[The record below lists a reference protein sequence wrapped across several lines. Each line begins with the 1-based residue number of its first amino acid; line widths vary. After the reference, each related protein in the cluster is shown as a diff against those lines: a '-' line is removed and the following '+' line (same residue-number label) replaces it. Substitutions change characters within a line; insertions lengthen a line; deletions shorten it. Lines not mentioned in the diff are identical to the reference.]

1 MTNPDTVTAIVEAAK
16 EVFSQKGYHSTGVL
30 DITSSIRMAKGTFYN
45 YFKSK
50 RALFDHVLRDLIG
63 ELVRR
68 IESVSIDEIVDK
80 KSYEAVGLKL
90 ASSVVQFFVEDK
102 VLARIF
108 FWESV
113 GLDPASDELLD
124 ETYQRI
130 TGYTANYIR
139 RGQSLG
145 FVRDDVTA
153 KVVATAMVGMCSHM
167 INRFLRDDFYGFT
180 PEELINTAVQIHLNG
195 IFV

>member
-1 MTNPDTVTAIVEAAK
+1 MNTDTGTAIVEAAK
-16 EVFSQKGYHSTGVL
+16 KVFSQKGYHSTGVL

-50 RALFDHVLRDLIG
+50 RALFDHVLRNLIG

-80 KSYEAVGLKL
+80 QSYEAGGLKL
-90 ASSVVQFFVEDK
+90 ASSVVQLFVEDK
-102 VLARIF
+102 ALARIF

-113 GLDPASDELLD
+113 GLDPASDELIE
-124 ETYQRI
+124 ETHQRI
-130 TGYTANYIR
+130 TGYTTNYIR
-139 RGQSLG
+139 RGQLLG
-145 FVRDDVTA
+145 FVRGDVAA

-167 INRFLRDDFYGFT
+167 INRFLRGDFSDFT
-180 PEELINTAVQIHLNG
+180 NKELVNTVVQIHLNG

>member
-167 INRFLRDDFYGFT
+167 LNRFLMDDFSDFT
-180 PEELINTAVQIHLNG
+180 PEELVNTVVQIHLNG